1 MRIKDI
7 IRRDKNNVLSNS
19 PSSCRKRYMDNSE
32 ENVDINTGVL
42 RKTHSADLL
51 SPFLNETD

>member
-42 RKTHSADLL
+42 RKNSFCRPPK
-51 SPFLNETD
+51 SIPE